1 MNWRPVVLVLVVIAL
16 VAIIYYGIKKS
27 SSLPEGYSFE
37 AREQSAASATAPPS
51 VGTRQPA
58 APALKTIAAKPVGVA
73 EDSEEKPFIYSSKK
87 VRNPMAPLLAKQEKT
102 VTQRGTGQ
110 PTKAAPTVRHR
121 LEGIIWS
128 DVRPYAIIDGNTVG
142 VGEKLQDGSS
152 VAEIG
157 RDFVALKRGGKTSRL
172 VLK

>member
-1 MNWRPVVLVLVVIAL
+1 MNWRPVVLVLAAIAL
-16 VAIIYYGIKKS
+16 VGMIYYGIKKS

-37 AREQSAASATAPPS
+37 AREQTAAGPTVPS
-51 VGTRQPA
+51 VGTGQAA
-58 APALKTIAAKPVGVA
+58 APALKTIGGKPAGVA

-87 VRNPMAPLLAKQEKT
+87 VRNPMAPLLAKPEKT
-102 VTQRGTGQ
+102 VAQMAPGQ
-110 PTKAAPTVRHR
+110 PKAAPTTVRHR

-128 DVRPYAIIDGNTVG
+128 DVSPYAIIDGNAMG
-142 VGEKLQDGSS
+142 IGEKLRDGSS

-157 RDFVALKRGGKTSRL
+157 KDFVVLKREGATSRL